1 MSNAD
6 PAEVNV
12 EVERDGV
19 SVEKSFEPDDFPV
32 PAIAFVVRSERDVAV
47 KVRLSDAVPDD
58 IEAEDIGF
66 HPKYGADFWDNADG
80 KLVFEREFEPGEE
93 YTTVYGLRA
102 KDTEAVERF
111 LGEPELEEVSPGLDE
126 EPEDAGEVV
135 SNVMNESDSEAS
147 DDDLEAAIAAAD
159 AEDGDADDLEAAI
172 AAAESSDSAS
182 AAPAAADTAT
192 AEPPRGAEPVEVED
206 VTATLAEE
214 MRDGRVSDGDIETL
228 RDALGVGEGSGSVEA
243 RISHLQTEIS
253 DLQAYTAAL
262 EEFLDENGEAQTLL
276 AELQETVAEFDD
288 RVRGLRDDVEEV
300 AAATDSIDEMESE
313 VSELGSRVQS
323 LDDRLEN
330 VSQNVT
336 DVESSVNSLTSEF
349 DGLRNEVD
357 AVSREVDDVREEIPE
372 EDITE
377 MDEQLESLDDRLD
390 GLESELDRM
399 EDLEAELDDLAQMR
413 ERMAS
418 VFGGAAGPSDDE
430 E

>member
-6 PAEVNV
+6 PAEVSV
-12 EVERDGV
+12 VVERDGV
-19 SVEKSFEPDDFPV
+19 TVEKSFEPDDFPV
-32 PAIAFVVRSERDVAV
+32 PAIAFVIRSEREVAV
-47 KVRLSDAVPDD
+47 NVRLADTVPDD

-80 KLVFEREFEPGEE
+80 KLVFEREFEAGEE

-102 KDTEAVERF
+102 QDTEAVERF

-135 SNVMNESDSEAS
+135 SNVMNEVDTEAS

-159 AEDGDADDLEAAI
+159 VKEGGGDDLEAAI
-172 AAAESSDSAS
+172 AAAEERDTSTEAS
-182 AAPAAADTAT
+182 TSGESGDTET
-192 AEPPRGAEPVEVED
+192 VVREVTTEVED
-206 VTATLAEE
+206 VTGTLAEE
-214 MRDGRVSDGDIETL
+214 IRAGSVSDGDLDTL
-228 RDALGVGEGSGSVEA
+228 RDALGVDDESGSVEA
-243 RISHLQTEIS
+243 RINHLQSEMS

-276 AELQETVAEFDD
+276 AELQEMVSELEGELRSLRSDVDEVAE
-288 RVRGLRDDVEEV
+288 
-300 AAATDSIDEMESE
+300 ATDSIAEMESE
-313 VSELGSRVQS
+313 LSTVGSRVQS
-323 LDDRLEN
+323 LDDRMEN

-336 DVESSVNSLTSEF
+336 EVESSVNSLTSEF

-357 AVSREVDDVREEIPE
+357 AVGRELDEVREEMPD
-372 EDITE
+372 EDIDE
-377 MDEQLESLDDRLD
+377 MDEQLGALDQQVQDLESDLDDRI
-390 GLESELDRM
+390 
-399 EDLEAELDDLAQMR
+399 EDLESELDDLAQMR

-418 VFGGAAGPSDDE
+418 VFGGAGGGDDE

>member
-47 KVRLSDAVPDD
+47 KVRLSDEVPDD

-159 AEDGDADDLEAAI
+159 AEEGGADDLESAI
-172 AAAESSDSAS
+172 AAAEAGDSA
-182 AAPAAADTAT
+182 PAVSTDDTAT
-192 AEPPRGAEPVEVED
+192 ADPSSDPVSVEVED

-214 MRDGRVSDGDIETL
+214 MRDGSVSDGDIETL

-276 AELQETVAEFDD
+276 AELQETVAEFDG
-288 RVRGLRDDVEEV
+288 RIQNLRDDVETV

-313 VSELGSRVQS
+313 LSDLGSRVQS

-336 DVESSVNSLTSEF
+336 EVESSVNSLTSEF

-357 AVSREVDDVREEIPE
+357 AVSREVDEVRDEMPE
-372 EDITE
+372 EDIEE
-377 MDEQLESLDDRLD
+377 MDQHLESLDERID

-418 VFGGAAGPSDDE
+418 VFGGAAGPGDDE

>member
-6 PAEVNV
+6 PAEVSV
-12 EVERDGV
+12 VVERDGV
-19 SVEKSFEPDDFPV
+19 TVEKSFEPDDFPV
-32 PAIAFVVRSERDVAV
+32 PAIAFVIRSEREVAV
-47 KVRLSDAVPDD
+47 NIRLADTVPDD

-80 KLVFEREFEPGEE
+80 KLVFEREFEAGEE

-102 KDTEAVERF
+102 QDTEAVERF
-111 LGEPELEEVSPGLDE
+111 LGEPELEEVSPGIDE

-135 SNVMNESDSEAS
+135 SNVMNEADTEAS

-159 AEDGDADDLEAAI
+159 MKDGGGDDLEAAI
-172 AAAESSDSAS
+172 AAAEQS
-182 AAPAAADTAT
+182 DTA
-192 AEPPRGAEPVEVED
+192 AESSTGDGSGETVVREVTTEAED
-206 VTATLAEE
+206 VTATLADEI
-214 MRDGRVSDGDIETL
+214 RAGTVSDGDLETL
-228 RDALGVGEGSGSVEA
+228 RDALGVDEGSGSVEA
-243 RISHLQTEIS
+243 RINHLQSEMS

-262 EEFLDENGEAQTLL
+262 EEFLDENGDAQRLL
-276 AELQETVAEFDD
+276 AELQEMVSGFEGELQSLRSDVDEVAE
-288 RVRGLRDDVEEV
+288 
-300 AAATDSIDEMESE
+300 ATDSLAEMESE
-313 VSELGSRVQS
+313 LSTVGSRVQS

-330 VSQNVT
+330 VSENVT

-357 AVSREVDDVREEIPE
+357 AVGRELDEVREEMPD
-372 EDITE
+372 EDLE
-377 MDEQLESLDDRLD
+377 QMDEQLGALDDQVQD
-390 GLESELDRM
+390 LESELDDRI

-418 VFGGAAGPSDDE
+418 VFGGAGGGDDGE